1 METGTVGA
9 ADRFAVQST
18 AATNNTT
25 DLFTTDVQ
33 ETITSAAINTGTA
46 RSAGDV
52 YTLKVSNIEG
62 AEIVLT
68 TAAATAA
75 GTYSNAA
82 AIVAALKQDA
92 DFADAG
98 FDLTNCNRHWHHRN
112 L

>member
-1 METGTVGA
+1 MALNTGTVAA
-9 ADRFAVQST
+9 ADRFAVQSA

-68 TAAATAA
+68 TAAAAAA
-75 GTYSNAA
+75 GTYANAA
-82 AIVAALKQDA
+82 AVVEALKQDA
-92 DFADAG
+92 DYADAG
-98 FDLTNCNRHWHHRN
+98 FTLSTAAAGTGIV
-112 L
+112 